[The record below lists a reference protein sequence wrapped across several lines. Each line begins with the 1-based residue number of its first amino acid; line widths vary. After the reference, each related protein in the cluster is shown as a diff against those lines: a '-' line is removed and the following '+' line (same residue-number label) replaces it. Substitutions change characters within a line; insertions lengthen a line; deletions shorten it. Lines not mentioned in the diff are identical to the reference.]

1 MREPESFAGAVRMAQ
16 TPKGGFSPME
26 SRADPEFARLIK
38 KGY

>member
-1 MREPESFAGAVRMAQ
+1 VRMAQ
-16 TPKGGFSPME
+16 VSGGCFSPMK